1 MLSVV
6 LLLLG
11 LGVGAVV
18 GALVGA
24 ATTRSQQA
32 GRQAGAQATLQAER
46 DSARA
51 EALRLATEATAWSNR
66 AQQSEHDATR
76 LTAELAHAQ
85 ESGVERLADL
95 QRTQEELSER
105 FRLLSQDALDR
116 TSARLVQLTDERLAT
131 AEKQTAA
138 QLDQRRVAVENLV
151 RPLSESLEQVRV
163 QLTEVEKT
171 RVGAYAELREQVQSM
186 NRTSDQLRVETAQL
200 VTALRAPQ
208 ARGRWGEMQLRR
220 VVESAGMVEHCDFAE
235 QANVTTEDG
244 MLRPDMV
251 VRLAGGKNV
260 VVDAKVAFSGYL
272 EAMEARDEA
281 IRDARLKAHA
291 RQLRNHIDKLSAKTY
306 WQRFTPTPEF
316 VICFVPADTF
326 LDAALREDPSLLEHA
341 FQHDVV
347 LATPSTLVALLRT
360 IAYGWRQHSLATNAE
375 EVLQVGR
382 ELYRRLATMGAH
394 IDKLGRSLG
403 SAVTAYNDT
412 VGSLER
418 RVLSTARQM
427 NDLGVVAPSSRLDAP
442 EPLRDAVPRPATASE
457 LVEQR
462 VLALHPKTALQAKP
476 LPRAEPPP
484 LRDGA

>member
-1 MLSVV
+1 VSIRIMDV
-6 LLLLG
+6 LIILVSLGAGGVIGWLL
-11 LGVGAVV
+11 AVRV
-18 GALVGA
+18 TETRLRGALVDA
-24 ATTRSQQA
+24 AGLRVA
-32 GRQAGAQATLQAER
+32 LDAER
-46 DSARA
+46 AAAERR
-51 EALRLATEATAWSNR
+51 EALLL
-66 AQQSEHDATR
+66 QS
-76 LTAELAHAQ
+76 
-85 ESGVERLADL
+85 SGTVREMIGDQAA
-95 QRTQEELSER
+95 
-105 FRLLSQDALDR
+105 DALDR
-116 TSARLVQLTDERLAT
+116 VQQQLAELDRARVGSD
-131 AEKQTAA
+131 AA
-138 QLDQRRVAVENLV
+138 FR
-151 RPLSESLEQVRV
+151 EQVRT
-163 QLTEVEKT
+163 LAATSEH
-171 RVGAYAELREQVQSM
+171 LR
-186 NRTSDQLRVETAQL
+186 TETAQL

-208 ARGRWGEMQLRR
+208 VRGRWGEMQLERI
-220 VVESAGMVEHCDFAE
+220 VEAAGLTEHVDYVT
-235 QANVTTEDG
+235 QASTVGDG
-244 MLRPDMV
+244 PVQRPDLV
-251 VRLAGGKNV
+251 VRLTQGKQV
-260 VVDAKVAFSGYL
+260 VVDSKVAFSGYL

-291 RQLRNHIDKLSAKTY
+291 RQLRNHIDKLSAKAY